1 MKKSEQ
7 LDEKTA
13 VQIAEQN
20 FEERQAHRKA
30 VIRSVKEEMA
40 SWRYPPKVKVISS
53 KKYRG
58 LQG

>member
-20 FEERQAHRKA
+20 FEERQAQRKA
-30 VIRSVKEEMA
+30 VIRSVKEEMER
-40 SWRYPPKVKVISS
+40 WRHPQKVKIVAS
-53 KKYRG
+53 KKYR
-58 LQG
+58 

>member
-13 VQIAEQN
+13 ALVAEQN
-20 FEERQAHRKA
+20 FEERQAQRKA

-40 SWRYPPKVKVISS
+40 SWRHPQKVKVVSS

-58 LQG
+58 LKS